1 MSGWRA
7 LLVTSHRIL
16 VSEWLRTV
24 LPIMPPKRKNYWKTY
39 RRNERAAFEKKH
51 GMSECQEALEVWE
64 DKERWDAKN
73 LNYYARLCR
82 YWERKGFL

>member
-39 RRNERAAFEKKH
+39 KRNERAAFEKKH
-51 GMSECQEALEVWE
+51 GMSKYMYKKLQKKKALEKALTAGW
-64 DKERWDAKN
+64 RQSN
-73 LNYYARLCR
+73 RSCCSNN
-82 YWERKGFL
+82 

>member
-1 MSGWRA
+1 
-7 LLVTSHRIL
+7 
-16 VSEWLRTV
+16 
-24 LPIMPPKRKNYWKTY
+24 MPPKRKNYWKTY
-39 RRNERAAFEKKH
+39 KRSERAAFEKKH
-51 GMSECQEALEVWE
+51 GMSKYMYKKLQKKKALEKALKMWE